1 MHHKWQSYGTWFLI
15 YLMQQTDLVIILDWF
30 LSFYPPNNSK
40 NQNFENLK
48 KTPEDIIILHMC
60 VINNNHMMYDSWEI
74 VHDGQIFLSFW
85 MIFCPLT
92 PLTTP
97 KIKSLKNW
105 KKHQEILPFC
115 HCFFFLFF
123 FRFTPLTAQKIKISQ
138 NWKKNRAILS
148 CYTCVPKIM
157 IRWCTAPEIWCKTY

>member
-1 MHHKWQSYGTWFLI
+1 MTIIWYMVPDISHATNRFSYHFGLI
-15 YLMQQTDLVIILDWF
+15 FVLL
-30 LSFYPPNNSK
+30 PPYNSK

-48 KTPEDIIILHMC
+48 KNPEDIIILHMC
-60 VINNNHMMYDSWEI
+60 AINNNHMMYDSWEI

-115 HCFFFLFF
+115 QLFFFFFIFFLFV
-123 FRFTPLTAQKIKISQ
+123 
-138 NWKKNRAILS
+138 LS
-148 CYTCVPKIM
+148 P
-157 IRWCTAPEIWCKTY
+157 